1 MMHFKK
7 TLILFF
13 CFFQSLLMYGQ
24 KTNWLVGNW
33 IGVDNG
39 IAQVRFNRVI
49 NIESVTANSF
59 KGMRSVE
66 AAFNNQIKIVTAI
79 NGYMDDKTFR
89 VENEKIIY
97 KKDPPRSQWMDCSK
111 CVAENSFYIKKDKIF
126 ITSKVN
132 GCSNFCDGVSL
143 YYRPLQDFDTST
155 QRHLVKLF
163 GSAEDIAT
171 FKPYNNITVLTEASD
186 SLKKI
191 EILARIAE
199 QRYKDSI
206 INEQNTARKI
216 SDQQFK
222 DSLKNVAKNAK
233 MRQRQTED
241 SLLQIRQIAVLK
253 KQQIEDSL
261 STAIKSAKQNQKAKA
276 DSLAIVQRQQKLVS
290 DSIKIADAMALKSR
304 QQQYKDSVSKINTNN
319 SKQPVTVPEISATT
333 VADKTRLLT
342 ERDNVLIESYHITT
356 PDLLIELFDNAQI
369 DGDRVSVFYND
380 SLIVNNKMLLRQPIT
395 LKLRA
400 QHSIPKQEFILVAE
414 NLGTIPPN
422 TALMRITAGK
432 QVYEVTLK
440 SDLTKNAKVILYY
453 DGN

>member
-1 MMHFKK
+1 MMHFKR

-13 CFFQSLLMYGQ
+13 CFFQCLLMYGQ

-39 IAQVRFNRVI
+39 IAQVHFNRVI

-79 NGYMDDKTFR
+79 DGYMDDKTFR

-97 KKDPPRSQWMDCSK
+97 KKDPPRSKWTDCSK
-111 CVAENSFYIKKDKIF
+111 CVAENRFYIKKDKIF
-126 ITSKVN
+126 IASRVN

-143 YYRPLQDFDTST
+143 YYRPLLDFDTST

-171 FKPYNNITVLTEASD
+171 FKPFDNSSILPGVSD
-186 SLKKI
+186 SINKAEK
-191 EILARIAE
+191 LARISE

-206 INEQNTARKI
+206 INKQNTARKL
-216 SDQQFK
+216 SDQLLK
-222 DSLKNVAKNAK
+222 DSLGNAAVIAKK
-233 MRQRQTED
+233 QRQQTED
-241 SLLQIRQIAVLK
+241 SLLNVRQMASIK
-253 KQQIEDSL
+253 KQQIADSL
-261 STAIKSAKQNQKAKA
+261 SKALNASKQNQKAKA
-276 DSLAIVQRQQKLVS
+276 DSLAIVQRQQKAIA
-290 DSIKIADAMALKSR
+290 DSIKVAEAMALKTR
-304 QQQYKDSVSKINTNN
+304 QQHLKDSVSKATSNN
-319 SKQPVTVPEISATT
+319 SKQPVAVPEISATT

-342 ERDNVLIESYHITT
+342 ERDNVLVESYHITT

-400 QHSIPKQEFILVAE
+400 DTSNPKQEFVLVAE

-432 QVYEVTLK
+432 QIYEITLK
-440 SDLTKNAKVILYY
+440 SDLTKNAKVVLFY